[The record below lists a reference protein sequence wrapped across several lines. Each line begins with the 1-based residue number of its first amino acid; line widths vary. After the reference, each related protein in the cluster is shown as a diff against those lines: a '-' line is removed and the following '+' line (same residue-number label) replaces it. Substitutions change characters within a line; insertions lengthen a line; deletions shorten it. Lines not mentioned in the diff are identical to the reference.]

1 MVPKSFDLFSKPP
14 TADPVSR
21 GTSRSTGAVPTFGIN
36 ELVPELDVSD
46 LQASLSFWCGL
57 LVSDQRT
64 HTLRRSAR
72 SVSAQVVGF
81 RAGLPSFHGSNAS

>member
-1 MVPKSFDLFSKPP
+1 MAANHGRQAIPTKLTVEQFEQFILPHLSRGRRGPPP
-14 TADPVSR
+14 TLPLEKMFNYVLKALYM
-21 GTSRSTGAVPTFGIN
+21 GC
-36 ELVPELDVSD
+36 
-46 LQASLSFWCGL
+46 Q
-57 LVSDQRT
+57 VSDQRT